1 MTGSLGTYALKSGD
15 TPASIARKYG
25 VKLEAL
31 LAANPRIDPKHLKIG
46 QTLTIP
52 AP

>member
-1 MTGSLGTYALKSGD
+1 MRTVGTYSLKAGD

-25 VKLEAL
+25 IKLDAL
-31 LAANPRIDPKHLKIG
+31 MSANPGIDPKRLKIG

-52 AP
+52 AK